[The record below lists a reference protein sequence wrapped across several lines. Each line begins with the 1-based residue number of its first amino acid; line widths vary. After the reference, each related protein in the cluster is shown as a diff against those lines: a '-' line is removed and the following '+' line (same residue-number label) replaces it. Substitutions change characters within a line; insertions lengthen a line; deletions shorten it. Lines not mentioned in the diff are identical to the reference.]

1 MGRPLLRAAWTQNA
15 EPWEKAPGL
24 RVSFLRKRLAK
35 DFWSRLILLFSPE
48 ADVPAGNSSQLLQL
62 AILGSPSQ
70 FFCLALRSFP
80 RSASL
85 FLCSGQPQSVFL
97 AWRSGHS
104 PRSVF
109 LFPCSG
115 QPQSSFLS
123 LRSAHSPRSASLFLC
138 SGQPQSSF
146 LSWHSGHSPRSVFLF
161 PCSGPSQV
169 VLAGRLFCIF
179 WGLALTIGHKR
190 DNFSPVPRN

>member
-1 MGRPLLRAAWTQNA
+1 MFRP
-15 EPWEKAPGL
+15 
-24 RVSFLRKRLAK
+24 V
-35 DFWSRLILLFSPE
+35 I
-48 ADVPAGNSSQLLQL
+48 PASS
-62 AILGSPSQ
+62 SS
-70 FFCLALRSFP
+70 LRSCPAPVIFFVLAF
-80 RSASL
+80 RS
-85 FLCSGQPQSVFL
+85 F
-97 AWRSGHS
+97 

-115 QPQSSFLS
+115 HPQSAFLAW
-123 LRSAHSPRSASLFLC
+123 RSGHSPRSASLFLC

-190 DNFSPVPRN
+190 DNFSPVPRNEGNFGHRGRNMGGMPVKPGKIREKD